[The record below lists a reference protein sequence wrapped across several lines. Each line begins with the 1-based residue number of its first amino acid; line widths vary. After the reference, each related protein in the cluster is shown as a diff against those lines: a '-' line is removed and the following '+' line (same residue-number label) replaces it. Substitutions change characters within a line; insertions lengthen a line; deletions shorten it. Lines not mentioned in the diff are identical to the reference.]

1 MTTKDLVLEDT
12 HNDDQFGNNKV
23 ISVDLLI
30 VVILLSRLCFLWFYL
45 IMRVIPDDPQLLKI
59 VVEWT
64 IEFVN

>member
-30 VVILLSRLCFLWFYL
+30 VVILLSRLGFLWFYL
-45 IMRVIPDDPQLLKI
+45 FMRVIADDPQLLKI

>member
-30 VVILLSRLCFLWFYL
+30 VVILLSRLGFLWFYL
-45 IMRVIPDDPQLLKI
+45 FMRVIPDDPQLLKI

>member
-30 VVILLSRLCFLWFYL
+30 VVILQSRLGFLWFYL
-45 IMRVIPDDPQLLKI
+45 FMRVIPDDQLLKI
-59 VVEWT
+59 VVAWT